1 MENEDDGLRFTPD
14 EGKYP
19 PPFHQNNYIP
29 LSMSRPTTSSG
40 IPSFRNQGD
49 ANQVQNRRTTLD
61 PSMMT
66 AMRHG
71 RPETPVSGIPHS
83 MVRRIK
89 TKYDTGA
96 KIIDAI
102 KRAVEL
108 KIGGYV
114 TDEEVNEILD
124 ALLSKD
130 VFPFFLLVAN
140 FSL

>member
-1 MENEDDGLRFTPD
+1 
-14 EGKYP
+14 
-19 PPFHQNNYIP
+19 
-29 LSMSRPTTSSG
+29 MSRPITSSG
-40 IPSFRNQGD
+40 IPSFLNQGD
-49 ANQVQNRRTTLD
+49 ANQIQDRRTTLD
-61 PSMMT
+61 RSLMT
-66 AMRHG
+66 AIRHG

-102 KRAVEL
+102 KRGIEL
-108 KIGGYV
+108 TIGGYV
-114 TDEEVNEILD
+114 TDEEVNDIVD

-130 VFPFFLLVAN
+130 VFPSFLSVTN